1 MYLLAKILIS
11 AAIIVAVSEI
21 ARRSTFYGALLAS
34 LPLTSVL
41 AMVWLYRDTGDAARV
56 ATLSGEIFWLVLPSL
71 LLFIVLP
78 QLIQRGVGF
87 YVALAIAC
95 GCTVAGYF
103 VTSLVL
109 RRFGVAI

>member
-1 MYLLAKILIS
+1 MYLLLKILIS
-11 AAIIVAVSEI
+11 AVIIGAVSEI
-21 ARRSTFYGALLAS
+21 ARRSTYYGALLAS
-34 LPLTSVL
+34 LPLTSLL
-41 AMVWLYRDTGDAARV
+41 AMLWLYRDTGDAARV

-87 YVALAIAC
+87 YAALAIAS
-95 GCTVAGYF
+95 GCTMAGYV
-103 VTSLVL
+103 VTSLIL